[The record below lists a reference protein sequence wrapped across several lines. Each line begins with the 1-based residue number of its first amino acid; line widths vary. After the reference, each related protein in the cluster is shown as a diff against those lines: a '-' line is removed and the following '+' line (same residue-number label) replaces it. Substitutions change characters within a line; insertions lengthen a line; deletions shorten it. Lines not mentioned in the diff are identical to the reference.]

1 MQKLSLIEDLKVEYI
16 KYQSAYLYFTI
27 PELSFINGSTITIY
41 NKITEENRVFDRFG
55 SGKFEVYLED
65 LDLDTEYKVSV
76 SVKTKHPSQ
85 ASAREI
91 SFKTLGIPKIPNC
104 KNPFFILIPC
114 LKKE

>member
-41 NKITEENRVFDRFG
+41 NKVTEENRVFDRFG

-65 LDLDTEYKVSV
+65 LDLDTEYTVSV
-76 SVKTKHPSQ
+76 SVKTKHPGQ

-91 SFKTLGIPKIPNC
+91 SFKTLGSTYVKHFQLQFLNH
-104 KNPFFILIPC
+104 
-114 LKKE
+114 